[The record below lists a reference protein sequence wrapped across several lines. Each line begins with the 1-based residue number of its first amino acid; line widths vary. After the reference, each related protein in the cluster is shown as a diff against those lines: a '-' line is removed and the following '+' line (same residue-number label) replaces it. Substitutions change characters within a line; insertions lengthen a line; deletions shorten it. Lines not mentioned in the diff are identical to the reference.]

1 VPQLRFVDP
10 TNPDA
15 SYNRNVLTFSVLGPV
30 EVRRDE
36 HLLTVPA
43 GKTSEV
49 LVRLAL
55 EAGSVV
61 RADRLVDD
69 LWGDEAV
76 GTRRNTLQSK
86 IVKLRRAL
94 GDSAVVTSAGG
105 GYCLS
110 AAPEVVDALVVP
122 ANLAT
127 VASLIDAGDDAG
139 AADLCAA
146 TRALFRGDLLI
157 GGGDGEWLVPHRA
170 RLEAAHLQL
179 IELECACRLRL
190 GQIGDVIGDLEVVVA
205 EHPFQESLWVLL
217 MTALYRAG
225 QQADAL
231 AASQRV
237 RSILSSELGLEP
249 GPQLRQ
255 VEERILAH
263 DPGLRSIAADPLPA
277 TVGNLPT
284 LVADLVGRRSEL
296 SQLGDLI
303 DRRPLVEILGP
314 GGIGKTAL
322 AIAVAQRSN
331 SRGGAWLARLE
342 TTSTADEV
350 VDAVIAALGVTGGAS
365 ALFERLKT
373 VDTLIVLD
381 NCEHVLDPVAEL
393 VQRLLDHAPG
403 TKLLCTSQAALRIEG
418 STEFE
423 LEPLDLVDAVELFT
437 RRSSPKR
444 GEAPA
449 GESEHAVREVCR
461 ALDGLPLAIELAAA
475 RTKTLSVAEIGRRLD
490 DRFEVLSDPTSR
502 RPARRRALR
511 ATIGWSYELLF
522 ADDQRGLWALAT
534 FVGGATLEAI
544 EHVLGALDVPPR
556 TAIDVVGRLANR
568 SLLIV
573 DSDPA
578 DQTRYRL
585 LDSIR
590 AYALEAMA
598 EAGASDVGFAA
609 NAAWLAAVAHGS
621 SEGTR
626 SADQAAHLAVAKH
639 ERANVDAALAWCARN
654 DPLLGVQIANG
665 FGWAWVV
672 LGDSRGAQRVLT
684 ALDAGGSGVP
694 VSDRITALLLAG
706 WFEASIGDLG
716 PARDHVLEAA
726 ALAEASD
733 DAELIARSA
742 YYLAYVVSHDGDF
755 RAGLELTDRSRALFA
770 GLDCAWDVAANSLFA
785 TRAAISAGD
794 EQRAV
799 VAADLARDALA
810 MVDDPWLHVRYEAMV
825 GELARLQHRFDDAVA
840 HIASAAAASHRL
852 GFLQTE
858 AYQVASLGR
867 AQCQAGD
874 YESGS
879 TTLELAV
886 AKAEATGD
894 VRMAA
899 LARVHLG
906 RVRRALG
913 DLPAARATLE
923 QTVAWHREAGGG
935 EQAVL
940 GECLL
945 AALDARDGVA
955 DAPARLASI
964 LDWAVAEDNAAAEVL
979 TLDALARI
987 AADAG
992 DDASARSLAG
1002 RAAARMVDASHF
1014 IAEPDRVDSIDAVGR

>member
-1 VPQLRFVDP
+1 
-10 TNPDA
+10 
-15 SYNRNVLTFSVLGPV
+15 VLTFSVLGPV

-36 HLLTVPA
+36 HLLTIPG

-69 LWGDEAV
+69 LWGDETV

-94 GDSAVVTSAGG
+94 GDPAAVTSSDG
-105 GYCLS
+105 GYCLA
-110 AAPEVVDALVVP
+110 AAPDDVDALVVP
-122 ANLAT
+122 ANLAIVT
-127 VASLIDAGDDAG
+127 TLIGAGDDAG

-146 TRALFRGDLLI
+146 TRAMFHGDLLI

-179 IELECACRLRL
+179 IQLECAARLRL
-190 GQIGDVIGDLEVVVA
+190 GQIGDVIGDLEAVVA
-205 EHPFQESLWVLL
+205 IHPYQEPLWAFL

-225 QQADAL
+225 RQADAL
-231 AASQRV
+231 AAYQRA
-237 RSILSSELGLEP
+237 RSILSTELGLEP

-255 VEERILAH
+255 VEEQILAH
-263 DPGLRSIAADPLPA
+263 DSALGSAGAGPLP
-277 TVGNLPT
+277 TMVGNLPT
-284 LVADLVGRRSEL
+284 LVAELVGRESEL
-296 SQLGDLI
+296 SELCDLV
-303 DRRPLVEILGP
+303 DRRPLVEIIGP

-322 AIAVAQRSN
+322 AIAVAQGTAR
-331 SRGGAWLARLE
+331 RGGAWLARLE
-342 TTSTADEV
+342 TTSSADDV
-350 VDAVIAALGVTGGAS
+350 VDAVIAALGVTGGAN

-373 VDTLIVLD
+373 ADTLIVLD
-381 NCEHVLDPVAEL
+381 NCEHVLDPVADL
-393 VQRLLDHAPG
+393 VQRVLDRAPR
-403 TKLLCTSQAALRIEG
+403 TRVLCTSQAALGIEG
-418 STEFE
+418 ATVFE
-423 LEPLDLVDAVELFT
+423 LEPLELADAVELFT
-437 RRSSPKR
+437 RRSSPQR
-444 GEAPA
+444 GEASA
-449 GESEHAVREVCR
+449 GNSELAVREVCR

-490 DRFEVLSDPTSR
+490 DRFDVLSDPTSR
-502 RPARRRALR
+502 RPERRRALR

-534 FVGGATLEAI
+534 FAGGATLAAI

-556 TAIDVVGRLANR
+556 TALDVVGRLANR

-573 DSDPA
+573 EREVDA
-578 DQTRYRL
+578 DHTRYRL

-598 EAGASDVGFAA
+598 EAGASGVAFAA
-609 NAAWLAAVAHGS
+609 NADWFAAVARQS
-621 SEGTR
+621 TEGTR
-626 SADQAAHLAVAKH
+626 SEAQAAHLAVARS
-639 ERANVDAALAWCARN
+639 ERSNVDAVLTWCARN
-654 DPLLGVQIANG
+654 DPMLGVTIANG

-672 LGDSRGAQRVLT
+672 LGDSRGAQRVLA
-684 ALDAGGSGVP
+684 ALDAAGAGVP
-694 VSDRITALLLAG
+694 VRDRTTALLLAG

-716 PARDHVLEAA
+716 PARDHVLAAA

-755 RAGLELTDRSRALFA
+755 RTGLELTDRSRAMLA

-794 EQRAV
+794 ERRAV
-799 VAADLARDALA
+799 DAADHARDALA
-810 MVDDPWLHVRYEAMV
+810 AVDDPWLHVRYEAML

-840 HIASAAAASHRL
+840 HIATAAAESHRL

-874 YESGS
+874 YERGSG
-879 TTLELAV
+879 TLELAV

-913 DLPAARATLE
+913 DIPGARATLE
-923 QTVAWHREAGGG
+923 QTVAWHRDAGGG

-940 GECLL
+940 GEALL

-955 DAPARLASI
+955 DAPTRLASI
-964 LDWAVAEDNAAAEVL
+964 LEWAVAEDNAAAEVL

-987 AADAG
+987 AAEA
-992 DDASARSLAG
+992 DDVSSARSLAD
-1002 RAAARMVDASHF
+1002 RADARMAVASHF
-1014 IAEPDRVDSIDAVGR
+1014 IAEPDRVDAGSAVER